1 MESKVS
7 AKAALHCL
15 GLALGKLDDDDSD
28 ISEMSFSP
36 KKAGG
41 PQGFKEE

>member
-15 GLALGKLDDDDSD
+15 GLALGKLDDDKID
-28 ISEMSFSP
+28 IGEMSYSP
-36 KKAGG
+36 EKTSGL
-41 PQGFKEE
+41 QGLNEE

>member
-7 AKAALHCL
+7 ALAALHSL
-15 GLALGKLDDDDSD
+15 GLALGKLDDEESD
-28 ISEMSFSP
+28 ISEMPFSP